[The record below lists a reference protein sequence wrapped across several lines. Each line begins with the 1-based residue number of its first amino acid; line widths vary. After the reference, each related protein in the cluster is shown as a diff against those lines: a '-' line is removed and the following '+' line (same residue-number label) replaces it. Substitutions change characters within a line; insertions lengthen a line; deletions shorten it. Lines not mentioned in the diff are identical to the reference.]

1 MVVGYKITSAVT
13 DGTTLTIG
21 AKGCEQ
27 IGTRKDEHGNSIQII
42 RCRSVSV
49 AILIVDL
56 PESNKLAY
64 IKTAIETAYTALPDE
79 TLVKSLIGKKWT
91 G

>member
-1 MVVGYKITSAVT
+1 MVVGYKIISTVT
-13 DGTTLTIG
+13 DGTTLTVG

-27 IGTRKDEHGNSIQII
+27 IGTRKDEHGNSIPISK
-42 RCRSVSV
+42 CRSVSV
-49 AILIVDL
+49 AILIADL
-56 PESNKLAY
+56 PKSDKLTY
-64 IKTAIETAYTALPDE
+64 IKTAIETAYAALPDE